1 MDQPNSKGRD
11 KTKPHA
17 AHRCPGFTSVAWPP
31 PDASRLAAL
40 VSRSTAANL
49 HKRTPKVK
57 AGVTPPPSPL
67 LNNAHPRTSVHT
79 THGLETWWHPAERP
93 SSV

>member
-57 AGVTPPPSPL
+57 AGVTPPPFTPSQQ
-67 LNNAHPRTSVHT
+67 
-79 THGLETWWHPAERP
+79 RP
-93 SSV
+93 STDLCSYNTRA